1 MFPTTLHTL
10 RARLGQLLRG
20 LAALLLLA
28 LSLPSISIAQD
39 GGHSLGAGS
48 HVVARPLQELIG
60 KVGSKGLVFV
70 AIPQALMYGEG
81 SGQRPYCSPQIRAT
95 NSSNRTVEELI
106 VGIRYKTASGKG
118 AGTSVTRFFRIKV
131 SKQETH
137 YFYSTI
143 TAPNCKGLTGELE
156 VIRCVYD
163 NGAECNN
170 DVRVVEYGAVPLRI
184 VDKE

>member
-1 MFPTTLHTL
+1 MFPTTLHTV
-10 RARLGQLLRG
+10 RARLRHLSCAI
-20 LAALLLLA
+20 AALLLA
-28 LSLPSISIAQD
+28 SSWPSVSIAQD
-39 GGHSLGAGS
+39 SGHALGAGS
-48 HVVARPLQELIG
+48 QVAARPLQELIG
-60 KVGSKGLVFV
+60 KIGSKGVIFV

-81 SGQRPYCSPQIRAT
+81 AGQRPYCSPQIRAT

-106 VGIRYKTASGKG
+106 VGIRYKGPTGRS
-118 AGTSVTRFFRIKV
+118 AGTSVTRFFRVKV

-143 TAPNCKGLTGELE
+143 TAPNCKGLTGEVE
-156 VIRCVYD
+156 IVRCVYD
-163 NGAECNN
+163 NGAECDA